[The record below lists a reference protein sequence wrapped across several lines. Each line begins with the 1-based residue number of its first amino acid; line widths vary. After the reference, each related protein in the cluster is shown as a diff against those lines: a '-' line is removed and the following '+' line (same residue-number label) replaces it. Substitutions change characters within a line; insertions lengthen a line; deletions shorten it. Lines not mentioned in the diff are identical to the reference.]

1 MWHYSYR
8 LCEYGEK
15 GIMAITKVVKT
26 ALLHDVG
33 VASLLT
39 TAEDVVTENSK
50 EKDPVMSRMDAM
62 GVVMG
67 RGML

>member
-1 MWHYSYR
+1 
-8 LCEYGEK
+8 
-15 GIMAITKVVKT
+15 MAITKVVKT

-39 TAEDVVTENSK
+39 TAEDAVTENSK